1 MLSKTSKVA
10 GSQVDLKP
18 VKIEAPK
25 ILNRPIPVSNGTKSQ
40 RVLEVESQLLD
51 TTQLSTIQA

>member
-25 ILNRPIPVSNGTKSQ
+25 ILNRPIPASNGTKSQ
-40 RVLEVESQLLD
+40 RLLEVESQLLD
-51 TTQLSTIQA
+51 TT